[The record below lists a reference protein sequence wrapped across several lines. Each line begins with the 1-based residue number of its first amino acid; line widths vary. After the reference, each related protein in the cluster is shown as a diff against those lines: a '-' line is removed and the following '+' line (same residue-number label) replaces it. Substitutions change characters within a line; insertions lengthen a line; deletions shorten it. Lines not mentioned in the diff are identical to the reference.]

1 MRLKLLLLAGIFW
14 FQASA
19 QKDVVYFADA
29 VKAHLNKYN
38 LRSDLEF
45 ERGNI
50 ERANFMFDSLVR
62 NHLVGSRFENYVLK
76 NARGGKVRLAKIKK
90 PVFIITYA
98 SWCVVGKGEAQ
109 ALNKLARKHSKDVQF
124 VVLFWDK
131 KRNVKSLARRFS
143 SQIKVCYAHETYR
156 NDSRTVSVLK
166 HTFGFPTSYYLN
178 EKMDLVD
185 IKRGGNSF
193 EPKVKYMTAFNEN
206 YKLFSERLS
215 SFLIKKDLVAEQIA
229 DKDY

>member
-1 MRLKLLLLAGIFW
+1 MRLKLLLLTGFFW

-19 QKDVVYFADA
+19 QHDVVYFSDA

-38 LRSDLEF
+38 VRSDLEF
-45 ERGNI
+45 KRGNVQH
-50 ERANFMFDSLVR
+50 ANFMFDSLVQH
-62 NHLVGSRFENYVLK
+62 HLVGSRFENYVLK

-90 PVFIITYA
+90 PIFIITYS
-98 SWCVVGKGEAQ
+98 SWCVLNKGEAQ

-124 VVLFWDK
+124 IVLFWDK
-131 KRNVKSLARRFS
+131 KKNVKSLTRKFS

-156 NDSRTVSVLK
+156 HDARTVSVLK

-178 EKMDLVD
+178 EKLDLVD

-193 EPKVKYMTAFNEN
+193 DPKVKYMTAFNEN
-206 YKLFSERLS
+206 YKLFNQRLTD
-215 SFLIKKDLVAEQIA
+215 FLLKKDLVTEQIV
-229 DKDY
+229 DKD